1 MVNRM
6 AKSNTA
12 NKTQGKINH
21 YVQKDGVIQGLA
33 DEAQF
38 SAFIKNG
45 WSKYE
50 GGDGDGGQTEKTPA
64 AG

>member
-1 MVNRM
+1 MANTT

-12 NKTQGKINH
+12 NKTQGKIN
-21 YVQKDGVIQGLA
+21 YCVQKDGVIQVLA
-33 DEAQF
+33 DTVQF

-64 AG
+64 KG